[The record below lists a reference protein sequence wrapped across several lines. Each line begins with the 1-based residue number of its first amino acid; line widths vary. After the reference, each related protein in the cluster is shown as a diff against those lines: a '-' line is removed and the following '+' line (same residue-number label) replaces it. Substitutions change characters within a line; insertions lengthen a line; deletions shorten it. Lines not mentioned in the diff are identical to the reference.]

1 MSDWQPM
8 ETAPK
13 DGSFIL
19 IADIGRQ
26 SLSYTITRY
35 RGGWA
40 NKVGYD
46 GIPIAFDE
54 GTRWQPLP
62 LQVGEV
68 REWLRGVEREL
79 ATGRW
84 WDEAA

>member
-1 MSDWQPM
+1 MSAWQPM

-13 DGSFIL
+13 DGSYIL

-26 SLSYTITRY
+26 SLSYTVTKY
-35 RGGWA
+35 RDGWLV
-40 NKVGYD
+40 KD
-46 GIPIAFDE
+46 GWDGMPIAFDE

-62 LQVGEV
+62 VGEV

-79 ATGRW
+79 LG
-84 WDEAA
+84 E

>member
-1 MSDWQPM
+1 MSEWQPI

-35 RGGWA
+35 RGGRL

-54 GTRWQPLP
+54 GTRWQPLR
-62 LQVGEV
+62 VGETV
-68 REWLRGVEREL
+68 EWLRGVEREL
-79 ATGRW
+79 ATGRR
-84 WDEAA
+84 WDGIC